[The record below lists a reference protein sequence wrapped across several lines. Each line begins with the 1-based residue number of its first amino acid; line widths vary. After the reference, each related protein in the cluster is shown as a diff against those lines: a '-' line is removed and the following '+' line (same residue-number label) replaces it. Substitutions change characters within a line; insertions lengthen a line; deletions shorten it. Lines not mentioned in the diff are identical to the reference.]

1 MSLFI
6 EIIGTYNSG
15 MYFLR
20 DRDVILKI
28 KFEIVKIQVEVVSF
42 ELDFF
47 FSKSSRLLSISA
59 QRRLVGSFDINP
71 AVIVKRVYFNLALIS

>member
-1 MSLFI
+1 
-6 EIIGTYNSG
+6 

-28 KFEIVKIQVEVVSF
+28 KFEIVKIQVELEVVSF
-42 ELDFF
+42 ELDVFF
-47 FSKSSRLLSISA
+47 PKSSRLLSISA
-59 QRRLVGSFDINP
+59 RRRLVGSFDINP